1 MVFQKQDDIYE
12 EKPKVKWG
20 GWKFAIIGLTLAIVI
35 ICVVFVIPFKKVPVE
50 VVETYT
56 ETEYKEEAYT
66 EREPYTV
73 KVTEGEA
80 TGRKSET
87 FYDGSLVELGR
98 RVMPDRWGTEV
109 YFTIDLSGKPSPV
122 ASGSWE
128 IEDFVNAFYVTIT
141 DPRFNQVYTYKG
153 SEVAPQSDDFQ
164 FVPKYSGM
172 YLMRFSTHYIR
183 ADKYARLTLVL
194 SWDGAATTTTERTEY
209 REVTKYRQVPVQVE
223 KQRTVTNYKRVSIW
237 GLLFR

>member
-1 MVFQKQDDIYE
+1 MAFQKQDDIHE
-12 EKPKVKWG
+12 EEPKVKWS
-20 GWKFAIIGLTLAIVI
+20 GWKPIVIGISVAIVI
-35 ICVVFVIPFKKVPVE
+35 ICIIFAVPFLKMPLE

-66 EREPYTV
+66 EREPY
-73 KVTEGEA
+73 KVTGEVVE
-80 TGRKSET
+80 KSSET
-87 FYDGSLVELGR
+87 LFDGTLIELGR
-98 RVMPDRWGTEV
+98 RIMPDRWGTEV
-109 YFTIDLSGKPSPV
+109 YFTIDLSGKPNPV

-183 ADKYARLTLVL
+183 ADKYVRLTLVL

-223 KQRTVTNYKRVSIW
+223 KQKTVTKYKRVSIW